1 MESSLNDVIA
11 ITVIPA
17 WTFIIVDY
25 RNISQISWKVYRY
38 LGNVPPIMTD
48 TSTPSLIFSQD
59 TTKSP
64 GLEYV
69 SYPKGYTYLVLQAGF
84 ETANDFKKI
93 KSSII
98 C

>member
-17 WTFIIVDY
+17 WTFIVDY
-25 RNISQISWKVYRY
+25 RNISQISWKLSWY
-38 LGNVPPIMTD
+38 LRNVPRIMTD

-64 GLEYV
+64 GLE
-69 SYPKGYTYLVLQAGF
+69 SKGYAYLELQAGF

>member
-17 WTFIIVDY
+17 WTFIVDY
-25 RNISQISWKVYRY
+25 RNISQISWKLSWY
-38 LGNVPPIMTD
+38 LGNVPRIMTD
-48 TSTPSLIFSQD
+48 TSTTSLIFFQD

-64 GLEYV
+64 GFESYLE
-69 SYPKGYTYLVLQAGF
+69 LQAGF

>member
-25 RNISQISWKVYRY
+25 RNISQILWKLSRY
-38 LGNVPPIMTD
+38 LGNVPPIMTE
-48 TSTPSLIFSQD
+48 TSTTSLIFLSGHNQIPR
-59 TTKSP
+59 SW
-64 GLEYV
+64 
-69 SYPKGYTYLVLQAGF
+69 
-84 ETANDFKKI
+84 
-93 KSSII
+93 I

>member
-11 ITVIPA
+11 TTVIPA
-17 WTFIIVDY
+17 CTFIVDY
-25 RNISQISWKVYRY
+25 RNVSQISWKLSWY
-38 LGNVPPIMTD
+38 LGNVPRIMTD

-64 GLEYV
+64 GLESV
-69 SYPKGYTYLVLQAGF
+69 SYPKGYTYLELQAGF

-93 KSSII
+93 KSSIN